1 MFGTAAMAP
10 GRYSRGAGRRRRQVL
25 ASSPFWVV
33 EPDSQPRI
41 ETDREIYAR
50 GDPVD
55 VSWSGGPG
63 NKLDYVAIF
72 RAADPSLYSYV
83 GYRYVD
89 ARPAGTVRFGV
100 GSPLKPGRYVA
111 RLMLDDG
118 YSVIAETPFEV
129 R

>member
-1 MFGTAAMAP
+1 
-10 GRYSRGAGRRRRQVL
+10 V
-25 ASSPFWVV
+25 
-33 EPDSQPRI
+33 
-41 ETDREIYAR
+41 REVYAR

-55 VSWSGGPG
+55 VSWWGGPG

-72 RAADPSLYSYV
+72 RTGDPSLYSYL

-100 GSPLKPGRYVA
+100 GSALKPGRYAA

-118 YSVIAETPFEV
+118 YTVIAETRFEV